1 MKTAEEIAS
10 RLATIKKSLQATDL
24 HSLTLRFEE
33 VEKLI
38 EEYRSQPTESKE
50 LPGDDRMVIEI
61 LNKIVIH
68 SKKCRDT
75 EVGHGVV
82 VALANECLILLN
94 DKHDLLASRDARTE
108 SKELPGDDK
117 VNNQS
122 KVSCKGNSHA
132 MRYHHMLEQFRDGAK
147 WMRSIASPLLASKDA
162 RIRELEEALRSIEI
176 GADPLSEYQA
186 HSWIDTAREIA
197 NKALTPPKN

>member
-1 MKTAEEIAS
+1 MKIEEIAS

-38 EEYRSQPTESKE
+38 EEYRSQP
-50 LPGDDRMVIEI
+50 
-61 LNKIVIH
+61 
-68 SKKCRDT
+68 
-75 EVGHGVV
+75 
-82 VALANECLILLN
+82 
-94 DKHDLLASRDARTE
+94 TE

-176 GADPLSEYQA
+176 GADPRSEYQA
-186 HSWIDTAREIA
+186 YSWIDTAREIA
-197 NKALTPPKN
+197 NKALTPPKP

>member
-1 MKTAEEIAS
+1 MKRQELISSKEYWSTKIALALWTYNGSRDDDFDTYGKMAESIVDDDF
-10 RLATIKKSLQATDL
+10 IKVL
-24 HSLTLRFEE
+24 
-33 VEKLI
+33 
-38 EEYRSQPTESKE
+38 EEYRSQP
-50 LPGDDRMVIEI
+50 
-61 LNKIVIH
+61 
-68 SKKCRDT
+68 
-75 EVGHGVV
+75 
-82 VALANECLILLN
+82 
-94 DKHDLLASRDARTE
+94 TE

-176 GADPLSEYQA
+176 GADPRSEYQA
-186 HSWIDTAREIA
+186 YSWIDTAREIA

>member
-1 MKTAEEIAS
+1 MKIEEIAS

-24 HSLTLRFEE
+24 HTLTLRVEE
-33 VEKLI
+33 VENLI
-38 EEYRSQPTESKE
+38 EEYTSQLWTSPCICPTDEKTGE
-50 LPGDDRMVIEI
+50 TLCCNHCGKP
-61 LNKIVIH
+61 
-68 SKKCRDT
+68 T
-75 EVGHGVV
+75 
-82 VALANECLILLN
+82 
-94 DKHDLLASRDARTE
+94 ARTE

-162 RIRELEEALRSIEI
+162 RIRELEEANKLAEIKIAELIE
-176 GADPLSEYQA
+176 L
-186 HSWIDTAREIA
+186 
-197 NKALTPPKN
+197 NLTPPKN

>member
-1 MKTAEEIAS
+1 MKRQELISSKEYWSTKIALALWTYNGSRDDDFDTYGKMAESIVDDDF
-10 RLATIKKSLQATDL
+10 IKVL
-24 HSLTLRFEE
+24 
-33 VEKLI
+33 
-38 EEYRSQPTESKE
+38 EEYRSQP
-50 LPGDDRMVIEI
+50 
-61 LNKIVIH
+61 
-68 SKKCRDT
+68 
-75 EVGHGVV
+75 
-82 VALANECLILLN
+82 
-94 DKHDLLASRDARTE
+94 TE

>member
-1 MKTAEEIAS
+1 MKRQELISSKEYWSTKIALALWTYNGSRDDDFDTYGKMAESIVDDDF
-10 RLATIKKSLQATDL
+10 IKVL
-24 HSLTLRFEE
+24 
-33 VEKLI
+33 
-38 EEYRSQPTESKE
+38 EEYRSQP
-50 LPGDDRMVIEI
+50 
-61 LNKIVIH
+61 
-68 SKKCRDT
+68 
-75 EVGHGVV
+75 
-82 VALANECLILLN
+82 
-94 DKHDLLASRDARTE
+94 TE

-176 GADPLSEYQA
+176 GADPRSEYQA